1 VEDSVWEEWSES
13 GTVSIRRWQSSAELA
28 LKVESLRSE
37 FRNYVESR
45 CLVQVGGKQAVC
57 YQGVSSNLPS
67 QLRGNG
73 AFFNSCVLVRQ
84 MTLLGTKSNRH
95 GPVCG
100 VVYTANVLGQ
110 CGADVG
116 AQ

>member
-1 VEDSVWEEWSES
+1 MLGTSRRKTSSVLSWS
-13 GTVSIRRWQSSAELA
+13 G
-28 LKVESLRSE
+28 
-37 FRNYVESR
+37 Y
-45 CLVQVGGKQAVC
+45 AVT
-57 YQGVSSNLPS
+57 SNLPS
-67 QLRGNG
+67 QLQGNG

-84 MTLLGTKSNRH
+84 MALLGTKSNRH
-95 GPVCG
+95 GLVCG